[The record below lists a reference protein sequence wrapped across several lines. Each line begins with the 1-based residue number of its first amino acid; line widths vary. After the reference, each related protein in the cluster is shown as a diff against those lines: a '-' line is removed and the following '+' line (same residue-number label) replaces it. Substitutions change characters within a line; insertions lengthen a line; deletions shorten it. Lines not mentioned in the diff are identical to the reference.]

1 MDVGKQ
7 FCCIPVLLIACTTT
21 LRRLQP
27 ATASPPSLC
36 TSSQA
41 AANAKQNLGLR
52 KSKLVVSECYA
63 NEGPVLKRFE
73 PRAKGRAYRI
83 NKYLTHITIKVAESA

>member
-1 MDVGKQ
+1 MRAHPQAVG
-7 FCCIPVLLIACTTT
+7 VGALSHVVVHT
-21 LRRLQP
+21 LERNTL
-27 ATASPPSLC
+27 SL
-36 TSSQA
+36 QA

-63 NEGPVLKRFE
+63 NEGPVLKRFQ

-83 NKYLTHITIKVAESA
+83 NKYLTHITIKVKERA